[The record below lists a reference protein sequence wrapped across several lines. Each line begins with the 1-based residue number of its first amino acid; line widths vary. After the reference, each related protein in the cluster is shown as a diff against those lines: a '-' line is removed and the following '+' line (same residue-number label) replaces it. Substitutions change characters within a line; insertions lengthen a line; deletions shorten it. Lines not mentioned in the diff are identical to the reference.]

1 MIMNGSCW
9 SASNGNVYQV
19 IETVVL
25 EGHTWVHYRSY
36 GKSVEEVKEYSCYE
50 ESFLSRFHQLPE
62 SPKGKK
68 YESV

>member
-1 MIMNGSCW
+1 MIRNGSCW

-25 EGHTWVHYRSY
+25 EGNTWVYYKSY
-36 GKSVEEVKEYSCYE
+36 SNDADEVKEFSCYE

-62 SPKGKK
+62 CPKK
-68 YESV
+68 